1 MEKICHQTGLE
12 IEVGDDK
19 RVYCVGVKL
28 GDIPAH
34 AVH

>member
-1 MEKICHQTGLE
+1 MEKICRQTGVE

-19 RVYCVGVKL
+19 RVYCVGVRL
-28 GDIPAH
+28 GNAVGA